1 MDEKEK
7 LSHLRD
13 TALELRNIAN
23 GLSEDI
29 KWLETRVEMENQM
42 HDLVVTLL
50 SNDERVMALTEND
63 RNLKRQVD
71 TILDGLGDEGVRML
85 ERWKLLQSLLA
96 VHSDVISRLTE

>member
-50 SNDERVMALTEND
+50 SNGERVMALTEND